1 MLGEKKVKSK
11 KINKDNSDQKAINK
25 EKIVKKN
32 EDKNNHEKLSSHENP
47 KADQVVCKK
56 LAKLMENDSQSK
68 KQNPNKNDLL
78 NESDFGKKNS
88 KNVGGVKGK
97 PKKYKKRDN
106 SAKIEKKKKDD
117 KNIIN
122 NNEEEKKND
131 KKQEKRTK
139 SESPNAKIQPV
150 EIVFI
155 FNQIETVIQTNMDEI
170 MENVIN
176 KFFEKSKI
184 DKLNK
189 NFIYNDIVDE
199 KLSVRQIAKADDIM
213 RKKLNIM
220 VFDNSDE
227 ENEETIKEI
236 ISKDFICPDCYEN
249 IILTLNNYKI
259 NYKCKNYN
267 TNKEHSKSLMNLDQF
282 EDLIKIDLTKIK
294 CGKCNKSKNEIY
306 DCQFY
311 FCLNCKMNLCPLC
324 FSYHDTSHK
333 IINYDDKNYKCEK
346 HNENFIEYC
355 ENCNQNMCF
364 LCRDDHHNH
373 KIINLE
379 IIKKDTILIELENT
393 EKTINEIKSF
403 VEDLENKLN
412 NVIKNLENFYTISKN
427 FVDNYKVENRNYY
440 ILHNLNEIRNYNTFL
455 LKELKD
461 ICNEKSF
468 SKKFNQ
474 IMDIYNK
481 INIKLEEK
489 EYPGKGKY
497 VGEIK
502 NNLRNGKGEMR
513 YSDDDIYNRY
523 LYRGEWKDDLYDG
536 YGEMY
541 WKNSDYYEGEWKKGL
556 KEGKGTYNFCNGD
569 IYEGEFKNDKK
580 EGKGTYTFQKSNKYE
595 GEMKNDLIEGNGIF
609 YWENGDKYIGEF
621 KQARAE
627 GKGVQF
633 HVNGEMEMGFFSG
646 GKLVGRYAFLH
657 PKEKIKLKNA

>member
-1 MLGEKKVKSK
+1 MLGEKKVKTK

-56 LAKLMENDSQSK
+56 LAKLMEKDSQSK

-184 DKLNK
+184 ERKNK
-189 NFIYNDIVDE
+189 NFIYSDIVDE
-199 KLSVRQIAKADDIM
+199 KLSVRQIAKGVDII
-213 RKKLNIM
+213 RKKLNIL
-220 VFDNSDE
+220 VIDNSIDE
-227 ENEETIKEI
+227 SIKEI

-249 IILTLNNYKI
+249 IILTLDNYKI
-259 NYKCKNYN
+259 NYKCKNYFI
-267 TNKEHSKSLMNLDQF
+267 NKKHCKSLMNFDQF
-282 EDLIKIDLTKIK
+282 EDLQKIDLTKIK
-294 CGKCNKSKNEIY
+294 CGQCDKLKNEIY
-306 DCQFY
+306 NYQFY
-311 FCLNCKMNLCPLC
+311 FCCNCKTNLCPLC
-324 FSYHDTSHK
+324 YSNHDTSHK
-333 IINYDDKNYKCEK
+333 ILNYDDKNYKCEK
-346 HNENFIEYC
+346 HYENFIEYC

-364 LCRDDHHNH
+364 LCRDEHKNH

-379 IIKKDTILIELENT
+379 MIGKDKIIIELENT
-393 EKTINEIKSF
+393 KKTINEVKSY
-403 VEDLENKLN
+403 VEDLKNKLDY
-412 NVIKNLENFYTISKN
+412 VIKNLENFYTLSKN

-440 ILHNLNEIRNYNTFL
+440 ILQNLKEIRNYNTNL
-455 LKELKD
+455 LLELKS
-461 ICNEKSF
+461 ISNEKFF

-481 INIKLEEK
+481 MNAKIEEK
-489 EYPGKGKY
+489 VYPDGGIY
-497 VGEIK
+497 IGEMK
-502 NNLRNGKGEMR
+502 NNLRNGKGKMR
-513 YSDDDIYNRY
+513 YSNDDKYNRY
-523 LYRGEWKDDLYDG
+523 LYEGEWKDDLFDG
-536 YGEMY
+536 YGIMY
-541 WKNSDYYEGEWKKGL
+541 WKNSDFYQGDWKKGL
-556 KEGKGTYNFCNGD
+556 KEGKGIYNFCNGD

-580 EGKGTYTFQKSNKYE
+580 EGKGIYTFNKLNRYE
-595 GEMKNDLIEGNGIF
+595 GEMKNDYIEGNGIF

-621 KQARAE
+621 KKAKAE

-633 HVNGEMEMGFFSG
+633 HVNGEMEMGFFSDG
-646 GKLVGRYAFLH
+646 MLVGKYALLNS
-657 PKEKIKLKNA
+657 KDKIKIKTA